1 MVKTI
6 SLRALLLALPV
17 LCSCATVQEAVIAP
31 QVSLRSVQVERLDFR
46 NQTFLLAFD
55 VTNPNPITLPIKSVS
70 YGVKLDGMRFASGET
85 SSNFSIPAGGDT
97 EFTISAD
104 LDLLNTAPALLAIV
118 RDATRSNIP
127 YELDGELGVDIPFVK
142 PLSFRASGQIR
153 VSARGY

>member
-6 SLRALLLALPV
+6 RLRALLLALPV
-17 LCSCATVQEAVIAP
+17 LCSCATVQESIIAP
-31 QVSLRSVQVERLDFR
+31 QVSLRSVQVEHIDFR

-55 VTNPNPITLPIKSVS
+55 VTNPNPIALPIKSVS

-85 SSNFSIPAGGDT
+85 SSNFRIPAGGDT
-97 EFTISAD
+97 EFTISAN

-118 RDATRSNIP
+118 RDATRNNIP
-127 YELDGELGVDIPFVK
+127 YELKGSLGVDIPFVK
-142 PLSFRASGQIR
+142 PVSFNASGEIR

>member
-1 MVKTI
+1 MVNSI
-6 SLRALLLALPV
+6 SMRALLLALP
-17 LCSCATVQEAVIAP
+17 LLGACATVQESMVAP

-55 VTNPNPITLPIKSVS
+55 VTNPNPIALPIKSVS
-70 YGVKLDGMRFASGET
+70 YGVKLDGIRFASGET

-127 YELDGELGVDIPFVK
+127 YELDGTLGVDIPFIK
-142 PLSFRASGQIR
+142 PLSFSANGEIR